1 MRFLPVPKSPL
12 YRWIAFNSVG
22 VMGFLVQMSTLFVLV
37 SFAGLHYLPAT
48 ALAVEAAVLHNFLWH
63 EKWTWADRTAASRN
77 GRLRRLVYFHL
88 ANGLVSIVGNVLL
101 MRFFVGTLEMHY
113 LPANVIAIAMCAML
127 NFLAGDRLVF
137 RNIGESS

>member
-1 MRFLPVPKSPL
+1 MKFLPIPTSPL

-22 VMGFLVQMSTLFVLV
+22 VIGFILQMSMLFLLV
-37 SFAGLHYLPAT
+37 NIAGLHYLLAA

-63 EKWTWADRTAASRN
+63 EKWTWADRTAASEN
-77 GRLRRLVYFHL
+77 GWFRRLVYFHL

-113 LPANVIAIAMCAML
+113 MLANVIAIALCAVL

-137 RNIGESS
+137 RSAGESS